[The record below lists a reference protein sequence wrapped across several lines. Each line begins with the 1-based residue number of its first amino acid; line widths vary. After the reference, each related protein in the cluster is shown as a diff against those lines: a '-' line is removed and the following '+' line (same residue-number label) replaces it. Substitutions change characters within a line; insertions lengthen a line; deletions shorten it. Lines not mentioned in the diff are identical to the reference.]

1 MDGFG
6 PNACRGDS
14 RRTTRIGTQT
24 LQAGIP
30 PGEAY
35 PGRTIA
41 YCDKLSAMAV
51 KTEKELSEA
60 QRNLWLKAV
69 AAVELRNLGY
79 AISLL
84 QEILKQEPQFLMG
97 RQLLRRAE
105 VTKNKS
111 TKRSFFNI
119 STAPIAVMK
128 AQREIKKDPKRA
140 IEMLEKVLEDEPYNR
155 QANMALK
162 EAATAA
168 GWQEIGVFALRT
180 LLEENPRDVKVLRE
194 LGRLYRE
201 LGENDQEVEVY
212 NQIIEINPLDAE
224 ALRLGKDAAAHASM
238 KSGGWTEAESYRDLI
253 KDKEMAISLEQQS
266 RMRLTGESLEQQ
278 IAETYARHKA
288 EPANVDLAR
297 RLGALNEQKE
307 DLEAAIGWYQYAA
320 DLAKGADTGLVRKVS
335 DLRIKRLEREIAAH
349 EEFLSMHD
357 AAHELHAKK
366 SEELKAAK
374 AKRAEILVTDARERL
389 ARNPTDLQLRFELGE
404 HFVSAR
410 RFREAVPELQ
420 RARQNPHARLKAMN
434 LLGCCYG
441 ELGMLDLATKQL
453 EEASKEILPMDAM
466 KKEIVYNL
474 GLVYERTGDQ
484 EKSLAC
490 MKQIYEVEHGYKD
503 VATRVESSYEK
514 NIREA

>member
-1 MDGFG
+1 
-6 PNACRGDS
+6 
-14 RRTTRIGTQT
+14 
-24 LQAGIP
+24 
-30 PGEAY
+30 
-35 PGRTIA
+35 
-41 YCDKLSAMAV
+41 MAV
-51 KTEKELSEA
+51 KTEKELSET

-97 RQLLRRAE
+97 RQLLRRTE
-105 VTKNKS
+105 VTKNRS

-128 AQREIKKDPKRA
+128 AQREIKKDPKHA

-155 QANMALK
+155 QANLALK

-168 GWQEIGVFALRT
+168 GWPEIGVFALRT
-180 LLEENPRDVKVLRE
+180 LLEENPRDVKVLHE

-238 KSGGWTEAESYRDLI
+238 KSGGWTEAQSYRDLI
-253 KDKEMAISLEQQS
+253 KDKEIAISLEQQG
-266 RMRLTGESLEQQ
+266 RMRLTGESLDQQ

-307 DLEAAIGWYQYAA
+307 DLEAAIDWYQYAA
-320 DLAKGADTGLVRKVS
+320 DLTKGADTGLVRKVS
-335 DLRIKRLEREIAAH
+335 DLKVKRLEREIAAH
-349 EEFLSMHD
+349 QEFLSTHD
-357 AAHELHAKK
+357 AAHELHAKRAQ
-366 SEELKAAK
+366 ELKAAK
-374 AKRAEILVTDARERL
+374 AKRAEILIADARERV
-389 ARNPTDLQLRFELGE
+389 ARNPTDLQLRFEFGE
-404 HFVSAR
+404 HLAGGGH
-410 RFREAVPELQ
+410 FREAVPELQ

-434 LLGCCYG
+434 LLGCCYSA
-441 ELGMLDLATKQL
+441 LGMLDLAINQL
-453 EEASKEILPMDAM
+453 EEASKEISSMDAM

-474 GLVYERTGDQ
+474 GLVYERSGDK

-490 MKQIYEVEHGYKD
+490 MKQIYEIEHGYKD

-514 NIREA
+514 NVREV